1 MMLRTLAVLG
11 VVLVAGAAAW
21 TASGR
26 EPSDPEVRSYALGML
41 QARMLRQYEIEVDPD
56 AYASGLKD
64 VLTGKTTRL
73 SDQQADEVRAAVKE
87 EVRARLAA
95 VRERTL
101 QQRAA
106 ENKAAGEAFLA
117 ANKAK
122 AGIVTLQS
130 GLQYKILRSGDGEA
144 PGLADSVAV
153 NYRGSLIDGKV
164 FATNA
169 RRGQP
174 AIYAVKKV
182 MPGWREALLR
192 MPVGSK
198 WEIYIPSALAYGE
211 RPASRRVG
219 PNAALVFQVEL
230 LSIVASENV
239 DSAAGSPADKGNR

>member
-1 MMLRTLAVLG
+1 MVLRTLAVLG

-26 EPSDPEVRSYALGML
+26 EPSDPEMRSYALGML
-41 QARMLRQYEIEVDPD
+41 QARMLRQYEIEVDPE

-73 SDQQADEVRAAVKE
+73 SDRQADEVRAAVKE

-101 QQRAA
+101 KERAA

-122 AGIVTLQS
+122 AGIVALKN
-130 GLQYKILRSGDGEA
+130 GLQYKILKSGDGET

-169 RRGQP
+169 GRGQP

-198 WEIYIPSALAYGE
+198 WEIYIPSDLAYGE

-219 PNAALVFQVEL
+219 PNATLVFQVEL
-230 LSIVASENV
+230 LSIVTPENV
-239 DSAAGSPADKGNR
+239 ESAASSPADKGNR